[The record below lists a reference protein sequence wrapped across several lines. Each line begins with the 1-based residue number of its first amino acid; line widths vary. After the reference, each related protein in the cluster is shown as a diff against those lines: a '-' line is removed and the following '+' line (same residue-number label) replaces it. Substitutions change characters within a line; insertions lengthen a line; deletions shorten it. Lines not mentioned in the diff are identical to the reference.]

1 MPLDNV
7 NRRLSAQ
14 DASFLYGERPEAPL
28 HIGSI
33 AVFEGAVPYDGVV
46 ENIASKLHL
55 IPRYQQRVVPA
66 PFGISHPT
74 WEWDP
79 EFDLRRHVMRVTI
92 EPPGTDA
99 QLMALSAKL
108 FAGMLDRNK
117 PLWEIYMVEGLEGQR
132 SAMVSKVHHCLVD
145 GVSGIEL
152 LMIILDVSPNPAP
165 PPPPQAVEPRPPIP
179 PAPTRFIDAI
189 FDNIAAD
196 LDRFLDFQKSA
207 VESIATGESRTRAAM
222 RSLEA
227 AQPYL
232 TTPVARAPFNK
243 PLTSERSL
251 ACSEFSF
258 AEIRAIRAACGGT
271 VNDVVL
277 TVLAGAL
284 GRYLE
289 LHGEPTEGR
298 TARILAPVNV
308 RREDERGA
316 LGNRV
321 SMLLIETPVGEHD
334 PVARLKAITELTET
348 LKRQNVASGTEI
360 IGEILSGTPPIIQ
373 SLAGVLPQPRN
384 NLANMVCT
392 NVPGPMIALYS
403 VGHRLLAHYPLV
415 PLGWEMGVGCGV
427 TSYDQKL
434 YFGLMAD
441 PHAAPDVARLKEFL
455 DQAFVELR
463 SAAGVTRS
471 DLPQMGAVTPQT
483 TGGTRRRRSA
493 APVAGQRMA
502 ADAS

>member
-1 MPLDNV
+1 MSQDNLI
-7 NRRLSAQ
+7 RRLSAQ
-14 DASFLYGERPEAPL
+14 DASFLYMERPEAPL

-33 AVFEGAVPYDGVV
+33 AVFDGDVPYEGVIA
-46 ENIASKLHL
+46 NIASKLHL

-79 EFDLRRHVMRVTI
+79 DFDLKRHVMRVKVD
-92 EPPGTDA
+92 PPGTDA

-108 FAGMLDRNK
+108 FEGMLDRNK
-117 PLWEIYMVEGLEGQR
+117 PLWEIYMVEGLQGPR
-132 SAMVSKVHHCLVD
+132 TAMVSRVHHCLVD

-152 LMIILDVSPNPAP
+152 LMIVLDVSPNPAP
-165 PPPPQAVEPRPPIP
+165 LPPTNQGPHPPIP
-179 PAPTRFIDAI
+179 PAPLRLMDAV
-189 FDNIAAD
+189 FDNMAAELDRWAD
-196 LDRFLDFQKSA
+196 LQKNA
-207 VESIATGESRTRAAM
+207 VETMATGDSRTRTAL

-227 AQPYL
+227 NQAYL
-232 TTPVARAPFNK
+232 TNPVARAPFNK
-243 PLTSERSL
+243 PLTHERTI

-277 TVLAGAL
+277 TVLSGAL

-289 LHGEPTEGR
+289 LHGEPTDGR
-298 TARILAPVNV
+298 AMRILAPVNV

-321 SMLLIETPVGEHD
+321 SMLLIEVPVGMQD
-334 PVARLKAITELTET
+334 PVERLKAITERTEA
-348 LKRQNVASGTEI
+348 LKRQNVAAGTEI
-360 IGEILSGTPPIIQ
+360 MSDLLSAVPPVLQ
-373 SLAGVLPQPRN
+373 SLAGLLPQPPN

-392 NVPGPMIALYS
+392 NIPGPMIPLYS
-403 VGHRLLAHYPLV
+403 VGHRLLAHYPLM
-415 PLGWEMGVGCGV
+415 PLAWEMGVGCGV

-434 YFGLMAD
+434 YFGLIAD
-441 PHAAPDVARLKEFL
+441 PQAAPDVGRLKEFL

-463 SAAGVTRS
+463 SAAGVARS
-471 DLPQMGAVTPQT
+471 DLPQMGTGAAPR
-483 TGGTRRRRSA
+483 TGGVRRRRTA
-493 APVAGQRMA
+493 APVAGQVMA